1 MATETKINDI
11 ASQLSTASRL
21 VVSTDFFWVYMANG
35 SQVKIPAEFAR
46 AYLISGIK
54 PTINSNGHWEIG
66 GEDLGVV
73 AVGKTPQF
81 RGGTMGI
88 EVSYDNGQMWSQ
100 VVAYTDIDPD
110 LEALAAAYTKVT
122 QGEAD
127 RVKAEN
133 TRNSNETA
141 RKNAETTR
149 NSNETAR
156 QNAETTRN
164 SNETARKNAETTRN
178 SNETARQNA
187 ETTRNSNETA
197 RKNAETTRNNNETAR
212 QNAEAARAKAE
223 ESRKAAES
231 NRADAETKRTQTET
245 DRSTHESQRE
255 EAETQRK
262 ANDTQ
267 RTADYQAIYDG
278 LQAKSAEI
286 DRLLASLQQQGSIAP
301 MSGIPAR
308 IATVEEV
315 TVLAGA
321 TINVAPT
328 DVQPST
334 ANRSMIYQIYSGDAL
349 VDAAGNV
356 KTSTAGDII
365 VKVIP
370 TLASGAARIV
380 TIHAKEA
387 EALTD
392 ESGNAITDENETEI
406 TC

>member
-1 MATETKINDI
+1 MEKIKLGIVGFTDKGDW
-11 ASQLSTASRL
+11 
-21 VVSTDFFWVYMANG
+21 VSGYN
-35 SQVKIPAEFAR
+35 
-46 AYLISGIK
+46 
-54 PTINSNGHWEIG
+54 
-66 GEDLGVV
+66 
-73 AVGKTPQF
+73 
-81 RGGTMGI
+81 
-88 EVSYDNGQMWSQ
+88 
-100 VVAYTDIDPD
+100 
-110 LEALAAAYTKVT
+110 YTKASTGETVT
-122 QGEAD
+122 GYNVNDLVHTAKGIYCSK
-127 RVKAEN
+127 KAGN
-133 TRNSNETA
+133 TSNPDNDSVNWKAWLDLKQNVTA
-141 RKNAETTR
+141 QA
-149 NSNETAR
+149 
-156 QNAETTRN
+156 
-164 SNETARKNAETTRN
+164 
-178 SNETARQNA
+178 
-187 ETTRNSNETA
+187 
-197 RKNAETTRNNNETAR
+197 NETAR
-212 QNAEAARAKAE
+212 QNAEAARVKEE

-231 NRADAETKRTQTET
+231 NRADAETKRTQSET
-245 DRSTHESQRE
+245 DRSNHETQRE

-286 DRLLASLQQQGSIAP
+286 DRLLVSLQKQGSVAP
-301 MSGIPAR
+301 MASIPAS

>member
-1 MATETKINDI
+1 MAAVNINDV
-11 ASQLSTASRL
+11 ASQLNAASRL

-46 AYLISGIK
+46 AYLIAGIK
-54 PTINSNGHWEIG
+54 PTINNNGHWEIG
-66 GEDLGVV
+66 GEDLGIV

-88 EVSYDNGQMWSQ
+88 EVSYDNGQTWSQ

-110 LEALAAAYTKVT
+110 LEALAAAYTKIT

-141 RKNAETTR
+141 R
-149 NSNETAR
+149 
-156 QNAETTRN
+156 Q
-164 SNETARKNAETTRN
+164 
-178 SNETARQNA
+178 
-187 ETTRNSNETA
+187 
-197 RKNAETTRNNNETAR
+197 NAETTRNNNETER
-212 QNAEAARAKAE
+212 KNAEAARAKAE

-286 DRLLASLQQQGSIAP
+286 DRLLASLQQQGSVAP
-301 MSGIPAR
+301 MASIPAS

-328 DVQPST
+328 DVQPIT

>member
-1 MATETKINDI
+1 MLE
-11 ASQLSTASRL
+11 Q
-21 VVSTDFFWVYMANG
+21 
-35 SQVKIPAEFAR
+35 
-46 AYLISGIK
+46 
-54 PTINSNGHWEIG
+54 
-66 GEDLGVV
+66 
-73 AVGKTPQF
+73 KT
-81 RGGTMGI
+81 TTN
-88 EVSYDNGQMWSQ
+88 EE
-100 VVAYTDIDPD
+100 
-110 LEALAAAYTKVT
+110 LEALCAALLPKFNEYLMRHSKNIFSCELATSLDGIKTMPALYDLDGVQKQVIAPLSLLTKDVDIEIEESKKATAAANAAAGKANDAAASVTKATTDLTAERKKVEEAVNASKT
-122 QGEAD
+122 QTEAAK
-127 RVKAEN
+127 KATSDTLASKKAIEQ
-133 TRNSNETA
+133 NETE
-141 RKNAETTR
+141 RQQAELT
-149 NSNETAR
+149 
-156 QNAETTRN
+156 
-164 SNETARKNAETTRN
+164 
-178 SNETARQNA
+178 
-187 ETTRNSNETA
+187 
-197 RKNAETTRNNNETAR
+197 
-212 QNAEAARAKAE
+212 
-223 ESRKAAES
+223 RKAAES
-231 NRADAETKRTQTET
+231 SRADAETKRTQTET
-245 DRSTHESQRE
+245 DRSAHETQRE

-286 DRLLASLQQQGSIAP
+286 DRLLASLQQQGSVAP
-301 MSGIPAR
+301 MASIPAR

-328 DVQPST
+328 DVQPLT

-370 TLASGAARIV
+370 TLASGAAKIV
-380 TIHAKEA
+380 TIHVKEA

>member
-1 MATETKINDI
+1 MEKVKLGIVGFTDKGDW
-11 ASQLSTASRL
+11 
-21 VVSTDFFWVYMANG
+21 VSGYN
-35 SQVKIPAEFAR
+35 
-46 AYLISGIK
+46 
-54 PTINSNGHWEIG
+54 
-66 GEDLGVV
+66 
-73 AVGKTPQF
+73 
-81 RGGTMGI
+81 
-88 EVSYDNGQMWSQ
+88 
-100 VVAYTDIDPD
+100 
-110 LEALAAAYTKVT
+110 YTKASTGETVT
-122 QGEAD
+122 GYNVNDLVHTAKGIYCSK
-127 RVKAEN
+127 KAGN
-133 TRNSNETA
+133 TSNPDDDSVNWKAWIDLKQYMTA
-141 RKNAETTR
+141 QA
-149 NSNETAR
+149 
-156 QNAETTRN
+156 
-164 SNETARKNAETTRN
+164 
-178 SNETARQNA
+178 
-187 ETTRNSNETA
+187 
-197 RKNAETTRNNNETAR
+197 NETAR

-286 DRLLASLQQQGSIAP
+286 DRLLASLQQQGSVAP
-301 MSGIPAR
+301 MASIPAS

-328 DVQPST
+328 DVQPIT